1 VQVPTPPVEATI
13 ALSLLLLA
21 GEIVRLQRGEAS
33 LTAQRPWVVA
43 FSFGLLHGFGFA
55 SVLTEV
61 GLPPGDVP
69 LALFAFNVGVE
80 LGQLVF
86 IGVVLSVFALVKRM
100 QLPPVVGHY
109 ALPVATYTIGILAA
123 FWFFERLARFVT

>member
-1 VQVPTPPVEATI
+1 MGCIYRAWQ
-13 ALSLLLLA
+13 L
-21 GEIVRLQRGEAS
+21 
-33 LTAQRPWVVA
+33 A

-55 SVLTEV
+55 SALTEV

-86 IGVVLSVFALVKRM
+86 IGVVLSVLALVKRM
-100 QLPPVVGHY
+100 QLPAVVGRY

-123 FWFFERLARFVT
+123 FWFFQRLARFVT